1 MNFEELITSADNG
14 NVYAQIE
21 VGRAYE
27 LGDAPGGINYDLC
40 YKYYL
45 MAAEQGNSL
54 GENNLG
60 WCYEKGYGVEQN
72 YEEALKWYEKSA
84 AQNNGYGASNAAH
97 MYLMGLGVEPDMDK
111 ALHYTIIGAQFEIPV
126 CLYNLG
132 HWYLI
137 GQKVERN
144 MEKAQQLIAAAA
156 AKGHTMAQQMMDSC
170 NGDITKL
177 QIAPNN
183 QTELQRGIDV
193 FNAGNTE
200 EGLAIVHNEIDK
212 GYPNAMLL
220 FAKMIDNLVQG
231 ERYVIMKNPQE
242 NRYAI
247 CLIDSNEQQNTSES
261 PSFKAVV
268 KLPQNVWM
276 DNPDNLINHYVQEAA
291 KRGEE
296 EAMNLLKIKENDN
309 NGSNMAES
317 EEKPMSKTLL
327 FGLVASVIGSIV
339 ACGIS
344 FIILN
349 FYILF
354 ILCGCIVG
362 FAVRLTGARY
372 DNSLMVFGGI
382 FSAISSLIALTLI
395 CLIHEGDIVGTLSN
409 GAWIPLFIAIGI
421 GAYQSKNN
429 EFIDNPQ

>member
-1 MNFEELITSADNG
+1 MNFEELITSANNG
-14 NVYAQIE
+14 NVEAQIE

-45 MAAEQGNSL
+45 MAANQGDSM

-72 YEEALKWYEKSA
+72 YEEALRLYEKSA
-84 AQNNGYGASNAAH
+84 AKNNGHGASNAAH
-97 MYLMGLGVEPDMDK
+97 MFMCGLGVEPNMDK
-111 ALHYTIIGAQFEIPV
+111 ALHYTRIGAQSEIPV

-132 HWYLI
+132 YHYLTGEYI
-137 GQKVERN
+137 EHN

-156 AKGHTMAQQMMDSC
+156 DKGHTMAQQIMESC
-170 NGDITKL
+170 NGDITQL
-177 QIAPNN
+177 QIVPNN
-183 QTELQRGIDV
+183 QSELQRGV
-193 FNAGNTE
+193 ECFNAGYI
-200 EGLAIVHNEIDK
+200 EGGLSIIHSEIDK
-212 GYPNAMLL
+212 GNPDAMLL
-220 FAKMIDNLVQG
+220 FAKMIDNLIQE
-231 ERYVIMKNPQE
+231 ERYVVVKNPEE

-247 CLIDSNEQQNTSES
+247 CIIDSNEQQNASES

-276 DNPDNLINHYVQEAA
+276 DDPDNFISHYIQEAA
-291 KRGEE
+291 KGGEE
-296 EAMNLLKIKENDN
+296 EAMNLLGMKEKDNDDM
-309 NGSNMAES
+309 NMEEN
-317 EEKPMSKTLL
+317 EEKSMSKTLL
-327 FGLVASVIGSIV
+327 FGCVASVIGVAV

-344 FIILN
+344 FIIFN
-349 FYILF
+349 FYLLF

-372 DNSLMVFGGI
+372 DNILMIMGGV
-382 FSAISSLIALTLI
+382 FSALS
-395 CLIHEGDIVGTLSN
+395 CLITLLLLCFIHDGDIIGTLAD
-409 GAWIPLFIAIGI
+409 GAWIPLLVATGI